1 LSFLDLFRDKMIK
14 KNKKTLLRTAIFGG
28 NRKWGRRLLQTLSR
42 KAESACFK
50 EVC

>member
-1 LSFLDLFRDKMIK
+1 MGKSGK
-14 KNKKTLLRTAIFGG
+14 KWDAPTLKSVVRTAIFGG

-42 KAESACFK
+42 QADTPRFK